1 MSKIGVSDHAL
12 VRFLE
17 RAGGFDVEALRASMA
32 ASLARAA
39 AVAEGMQQ
47 SRYTIKCDGLIYVVD
62 QGVVVTVLG
71 NGERIGFVVEERR
84 R

>member
-1 MSKIGVSDHAL
+1 SRIGVSDHAL

-17 RAGGFDVEALRASMA
+17 RAGGFDVEALRASME

-39 AVAEGMQQ
+39 AVADALEQT
-47 SRYTIKCDGLIYVVD
+47 RYTIKCDGLIYVVE
-62 QGVVVTVLG
+62 QGVVVTVVG
-71 NGERIGFVVEERR
+71 DHGRSGFTVEERR

>member
-1 MSKIGVSDHAL
+1 MSRIGVSDHAL

-17 RAGGFDVEALRASMA
+17 RAGGFDVEALHASME

-39 AVAEGMQQ
+39 AVAGALEQ
-47 SRYTIKCDGLIYVVD
+47 SRYTIKCDGLIYVVEH
-62 QGVVVTVLG
+62 GVVITIVGDHV
-71 NGERIGFVVEERR
+71 RIGFTAEERR